1 VNRRSALVALST
13 AALLAWM
20 PAAEPAEPIDVLQV
34 SLEPSADGDAWLL
47 SADFTLTLTQMLEE
61 AVNRGLPL
69 VFVTDFELLR
79 PRWYW
84 RDETTSAATRM
95 HRLSYH
101 ALTRQYRVQVD
112 GSTAVFATLPD
123 ALESIARLR
132 GWRVMPRDRVRPDTT
147 YEGWIR
153 LRLDPSHLPK
163 PFQLTALTDKDWNLQ
178 STWKRFIFTP
188 PKPRSD
194 R

>member
-1 VNRRSALVALST
+1 MKRRTVLAALST
-13 AALLAWM
+13 AALLAWL
-20 PAAEPAEPIDVLQV
+20 PAAKPAEAIDVLHI

-47 SADFTLTLTQMLEE
+47 SADFTLSLTQMLAD

-69 VFVTDFELLR
+69 VFVAEFELLR

-84 RDETTSAATRM
+84 WDEQTATAERSY
-95 HRLSYH
+95 RLSYH

-112 GSTAVFATLPD
+112 GSTAVFPTLAD

-132 GWRVMPRDRVRPDTT
+132 GWRVMPRDRVRPGDV

-163 PFQLTALTDKDWNLQ
+163 AFQLTTLNDRDWNLQ
-178 STWKRFIFTP
+178 SIWKRFIFTP
-188 PKPRSD
+188 PTPRNV